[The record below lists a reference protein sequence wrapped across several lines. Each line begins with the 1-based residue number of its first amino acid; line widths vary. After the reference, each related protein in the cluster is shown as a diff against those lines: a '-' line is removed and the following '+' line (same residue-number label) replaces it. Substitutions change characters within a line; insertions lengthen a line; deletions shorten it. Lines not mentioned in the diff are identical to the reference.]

1 VSHYYL
7 LFFYYGS
14 KSDITHTQR
23 EMMINAVRL
32 SFYTMMM
39 IALHTTDNGAG
50 INRFLRDIQQTQY
63 IHTGVL

>member
-1 VSHYYL
+1 
-7 LFFYYGS
+7 
-14 KSDITHTQR
+14 
-23 EMMINAVRL
+23 MINAVRL